1 MNATGHAGMGKRNA
15 FKKKPPQQYSQKRT
29 PSHTYKKKK
38 KGNEMKVLRRRL
50 HEMANSKGK
59 KQTEEEKT
67 HMKKKKKA
75 TASLKSWWK
84 KKFLGK
90 ESNCKGASLPTQA
103 KKERAFSFF
112 FFDFVGMQKGLIP
125 TRLPLCVQSVLLCKG
140 HKTVLRRVATCKK

>member
-1 MNATGHAGMGKRNA
+1 
-15 FKKKPPQQYSQKRT
+15 
-29 PSHTYKKKK
+29 
-38 KGNEMKVLRRRL
+38 MKVLRRRL

-103 KKERAFSFF
+103 KKEMAFSFF